1 MLASIPRS
9 VYGIIGGMGPLASL
23 RLLQMI
29 YRKCRNIFESERDFP
44 RIVLIADTMA
54 PDRAGITDCEG
65 RRRLVEFLES
75 KLGQMRQLGADKILM
90 ACFVAHACI
99 PELKTENTKKLI
111 DLVSILRTKIMELD
125 GAPLV
130 LAADTF
136 YRMKFFSENEVK
148 FPSWEDRREIQKA
161 IEIAKVNDDLKV
173 ISELADFCDKLSAK
187 YNARATVLAC
197 SDLSVVQDARQKIS
211 QKVEYID
218 ALGLA
223 ADCILKSGKA
233 SAR

>member
-1 MLASIPRS
+1 
-9 VYGIIGGMGPLASL
+9 
-23 RLLQMI
+23 
-29 YRKCRNIFESERDFP
+29 
-44 RIVLIADTMA
+44 
-54 PDRAGITDCEG
+54 
-65 RRRLVEFLES
+65 
-75 KLGQMRQLGADKILM
+75 M

-111 DLVSILRTKIMELD
+111 DLVSILRTKIMELE

-223 ADCILKSGKA
+223 ADCILNSGKA